1 MNERNFR
8 TNTNEESHMLRTEH
22 SKYRRAFWIALT
34 ATVVLAIVASVLWW
48 RLSHAGTASQPGAH
62 SANESMQSMGQTSS
76 PNASDSE
83 PGSTGSAQTGNM
95 QETPLAPIQLTPQ
108 RMQSIG
114 IVLGKVESKQVNS
127 ELRFYGNVQV
137 DERRQAYVQ
146 TRFAGWIRK
155 VYADATGNFIGK
167 GQPLFTIY
175 SPDLVSTEQ
184 EYLLAKQNSESLQP
198 SKVSGVASGA
208 ATLFSAAKERLL
220 QWEVSPAEIEK
231 LDQGGKPI
239 TDLTINSP
247 VTGYITQKNA
257 LPNMYVQPETMLYT
271 VADLSDVWVLAQVFQ
286 SDAGKIKLGDAAEVT
301 VDAYPG
307 RIFNGRVDYILP
319 QLDVNTRT
327 LPVRLV
333 FPNPGLKLR
342 PGMYVNVRAKLPM
355 GQRLVVPA
363 SAAFHSG
370 TKNLVFVYGDGG
382 SIEPR
387 EVELGPQV
395 GDELV
400 ITKGVKAEEPIV
412 TSANFLIDS
421 EAQLQA
427 AAGAFV
433 PPPPGAGQAASMNA
447 PKQQH
452 ANVEFTTEPEP
463 PHKGNNIV
471 RVKLTGE
478 DGKPI
483 AGANV
488 TATFYMAAM
497 PAMGMA
503 AMKTVIN
510 ASDKGAGMYEGKGDL
525 GSGGTWQVSIRAQQN
540 GQTIASKQLTV
551 NATGGM

>member
-1 MNERNFR
+1 MNEHNAAA
-8 TNTNEESHMLRTEH
+8 NTNEGLEMLNTH
-22 SKYRRAFWIALT
+22 TNYRRAVWIVLAT
-34 ATVVLAIVASVLWW
+34 TVVLAAVASFLWW
-48 RLSHAGTASQPGAH
+48 RLNHATPTPQGASSNP
-62 SANESMQSMGQTSS
+62 MQSMGQTSL

-95 QETPLAPIQLTPQ
+95 QETPLSPIQLTPQ

-114 IVLGKVESKQVNS
+114 IVLGKVESKPVNT

-175 SPDLVSTEQ
+175 SPDLVTTEQ
-184 EYLLAKQNSESLQP
+184 EYLLAKKNSESLQQ
-198 SKVSGVASGA
+198 SKVNGVASGA
-208 ATLFSAAKERLL
+208 SSLLSAAKERLL
-220 QWEVSPAEIEK
+220 QWEVSRAEIDK
-231 LDQGGKPI
+231 LDQTGKVI
-239 TDLTINSP
+239 TDLTISSP
-247 VTGYITQKNA
+247 VSGYITQKNA

-286 SDAGKIKLGDAAEVT
+286 SDAGKIKPGDPAEVT

-307 RIFNGRVDYILP
+307 RVFSGRVDYILP
-319 QLDVNTRT
+319 QLDMNTRT

-333 FPNPGLKLR
+333 FANPGLKLR

-355 GQRLVVPA
+355 GRL
-363 SAAFHSG
+363 
-370 TKNLVFVYGDGG
+370 LFVYSSEGNV
-382 SIEPR
+382 EPR

-400 ITKGVKAEEPIV
+400 VTKGVKAQEQIV

-447 PKQQH
+447 PAQQQ
-452 ANVEFTTEPEP
+452 ANVEMTTDPEP
-463 PHKGNNIV
+463 PHKGSNVV
-471 RVKLTGE
+471 RVKLTGQ

-483 AGANV
+483 TGANV
-488 TATFYMAAM
+488 TVTFYMAAM

-510 ASDKGAGMYEGKGDL
+510 ASDKGGGVYEGKGDL
-525 GSGGTWQVSIRAQQN
+525 GSGGTWQVTIRAQQN
-540 GQTIASKQLTV
+540 GQTIANKQRTV

>member
-1 MNERNFR
+1 
-8 TNTNEESHMLRTEH
+8 MLRTEH
-22 SKYRRAFWIALT
+22 NNYRRAFWIAVST
-34 ATVVLAIVASVLWW
+34 TVVLAIVVAVLWW
-48 RLSHAGTASQPGAH
+48 RLSHGVASSQPSNS
-62 SANESMQSMGQTSS
+62 SATESTKTMAQTSS
-76 PNASDSE
+76 ANASGSE
-83 PGSTGSAQTGNM
+83 PRVAGDSQAGNM
-95 QETPLAPIQLTPQ
+95 QETPLSPIQLTPQ

-114 IVLGKVESKQVNS
+114 IVLGKVESKPVNT

-155 VYADATGNFIGK
+155 VYADASGNFIGK
-167 GQPLFTIY
+167 GQPLFTVY
-175 SPDLVSTEQ
+175 SPDLVSTEH
-184 EYLLAKQNSESLQP
+184 EYLLAKKNSESLRQ
-198 SKVSGVASGA
+198 SKVSEVASGA
-208 ATLFSAAKERLL
+208 ASLFSAAKERLL

-231 LDQGGKPI
+231 LDQGGKAI
-239 TDLTINSP
+239 SDLTISSP
-247 VTGYITQKNA
+247 VSGYITQKNA

-271 VADLSDVWVLAQVFQ
+271 ITDLSDVWVLAQVFQ
-286 SDAGKIKLGDAAEVT
+286 SDAGKIKPGDPAEVT

-307 RIFNGRVDYILP
+307 RVFNGRVDYILP
-319 QLDVNTRT
+319 QLDMNTRT

-333 FPNPGLKLR
+333 IANPGLKLR

-355 GQRLVVPA
+355 GRLLVVPA

-370 TKNLVFVYGDGG
+370 TKNLLFVYKGEG

-387 EVELGPQV
+387 EVELGPQI

-400 ITKGVKAEEPIV
+400 VTKGIKAQEQIV
-412 TSANFLIDS
+412 TSANVLIDS

-433 PPPPGAGQAASMNA
+433 PPPPGAGQAAAMNA
-447 PKQQH
+447 PAQQQ
-452 ANVEFTTEPEP
+452 ANVELTTDPDP
-463 PHKGNNIV
+463 PHKGSNTV
-471 RVKLTGE
+471 RVKMTGQ

-488 TATFYMAAM
+488 TVTFFMAAM

-503 AMKTVIN
+503 SMKTVVN
-510 ASDKGAGMYEGKGDL
+510 ASDKSGGMYEGKGDL
-525 GSGGTWQVSIRAQQN
+525 GSGGTWQVTIRAQQN
-540 GQTIASKQLTV
+540 GQTIANKQLTL

>member
-1 MNERNFR
+1 
-8 TNTNEESHMLRTEH
+8 MLRREH
-22 SKYRRAFWIALT
+22 DNYRRAFWIAVT
-34 ATVVLAIVASVLWW
+34 TTVVLAIVASVLWW
-48 RLSHAGTASQPGAH
+48 RLSHAQTTSQAGSSSASG
-62 SANESMQSMGQTSS
+62 SMEGVPQTSAG
-76 PNASDSE
+76 NASGSE
-83 PGSTGSAQTGNM
+83 PGSAGDPQVSNM
-95 QETPLAPIQLTPQ
+95 QETPRAPIQLTPQ

-114 IVLGKVESKQVNS
+114 IVLGKVESKPVNS

-137 DERRQAYVQ
+137 DERRLAYVQ
-146 TRFAGWIRK
+146 TRFTGWIRK

-184 EYLLAKQNSESLQP
+184 EYLLAKKNSESLQQ

-208 ATLFSAAKERLL
+208 SSLFGAAKERLL
-220 QWEVSPAEIEK
+220 QWEVSPGEIEK
-231 LDQGGKPI
+231 LDQTGKAI
-239 TDLTINSP
+239 TDLTIYSP
-247 VTGYITQKNA
+247 VSGYITDKKA

-271 VADLSDVWVLAQVFQ
+271 IADLSDVWVMAQVFQ
-286 SDAGKIKLGDAAEVT
+286 SDAGKIKPGDSAEVT

-307 RIFNGRVDYILP
+307 RVFNGRVEYILP
-319 QLDVNTRT
+319 QLDMNTRT
-327 LPVRLV
+327 LPMRLV

-342 PGMYVNVRAKLPM
+342 PGMYVNVRAKVPM
-355 GQRLVVPA
+355 GRQLVVPA
-363 SAAFHSG
+363 SATFHSG
-370 TKNLVFVYGDGG
+370 TKNLVFVYRGEGN
-382 SIEPR
+382 IEPR

-395 GDELV
+395 GNEFV
-400 ITKGVKAEEPIV
+400 VTKGVKAEEEIV

-447 PKQQH
+447 PAQSQ
-452 ANVEFTTEPEP
+452 ANAELTTDPEP
-463 PHKGNNIV
+463 PHKGSNTV
-471 RVKLTGE
+471 RVKLTGQ

-488 TATFYMAAM
+488 TVTFFMAAM

-503 AMKTVIN
+503 SMKTVIN
-510 ASDKGAGMYEGKGDL
+510 TSDRGDGVYEGKGDL
-525 GSGGTWQVSIRAQQN
+525 GSGGTWQVTIRAQQN
-540 GQTIASKQLTV
+540 GQTIANKQLTV